1 MPAPIDLHEVAERE
15 LSERYRFPW
24 RVKACM
30 STACLSAG
38 AAPAFHAMEESI
50 EREDL
55 ALEARLIPTGCMGL
69 CSRGP
74 LVRVLRRGV
83 EETMYQAGNAEVG
96 IDIITDH
103 IRDHKP
109 VETNLLD
116 HAIPFFSSQE
126 RVVLENSVV
135 SK

>member
-83 EETMYQAGNAEVG
+83 DETM
-96 IDIITDH
+96 T
-103 IRDHKP
+103 R
-109 VETNLLD
+109 
-116 HAIPFFSSQE
+116 
-126 RVVLENSVV
+126 R
-135 SK
+135 

>member
-50 EREDL
+50 EDGWTPPPFVATWQDDHLVLEDGNHRAEGVRRSGDGSYWCVVGVNSDDERAAAQAAIDAKDGL
-55 ALEARLIPTGCMGL
+55 TAFLEACAAYKILACP
-69 CSRGP
+69 
-74 LVRVLRRGV
+74 
-83 EETMYQAGNAEVG
+83 
-96 IDIITDH
+96 
-103 IRDHKP
+103 
-109 VETNLLD
+109 
-116 HAIPFFSSQE
+116 
-126 RVVLENSVV
+126 
-135 SK
+135 